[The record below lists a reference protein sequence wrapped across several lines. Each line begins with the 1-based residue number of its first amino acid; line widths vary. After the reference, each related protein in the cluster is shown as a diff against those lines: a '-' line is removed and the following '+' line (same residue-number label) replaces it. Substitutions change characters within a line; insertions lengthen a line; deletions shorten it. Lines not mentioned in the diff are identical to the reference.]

1 MNTSTLNTIS
11 PIISLPSNSSIFP
24 ITCTHPTPL
33 CQHVYLPKGKR
44 EQESEKKDNRHHLPF
59 LCCLYAKSI
68 RMRPQCSFY
77 AFPRCYVRLELKW
90 EARQFI
96 IVGSISPIIKQTTHY
111 LTYAQRRKRQPLN
124 CEDGNHKPIQPFHFA
139 YHMHFQPMYP
149 NNSTIRSTLETTTHR
164 PPTKSIQF
172 RMSLISSFDCMHPM
186 RPKPLLSP
194 STLPTPH
201 PSKRV

>member
-1 MNTSTLNTIS
+1 MVEKEVRFREVGGQRGSRPTIQHPKQPEESIHSSTNHNKTWGHTHWFTPPQTMNTSTLNTIS

-33 CQHVYLPKGKR
+33 CQHVYLPKVKR

-59 LCCLYAKSI
+59 LCYLHAKSI

-96 IVGSISPIIKQTTHY
+96 SVGSISPIIK
-111 LTYAQRRKRQPLN
+111 
-124 CEDGNHKPIQPFHFA
+124 
-139 YHMHFQPMYP
+139 
-149 NNSTIRSTLETTTHR
+149 
-164 PPTKSIQF
+164 
-172 RMSLISSFDCMHPM
+172 
-186 RPKPLLSP
+186 
-194 STLPTPH
+194 
-201 PSKRV
+201 